1 MFLFRE
7 EMVSLS
13 RSSSKSHYQ
22 VVQIEKLTSGSA
34 EVKAIF
40 DSLIVRLIRKIKE
53 QISSL
58 VRSQYASQLRFII
71 LSGGLG
77 SSKYVK
83 QRIIAEICANASRLH
98 NGGSLN
104 VLVARDP
111 QLAVVKGLVLERA
124 QTVEQNIPVWSGRCC
139 RVSYGILCRRIY
151 NPKEHFG
158 EPTVKDPL
166 TGVLWVEDLI
176 DWIIEV
182 VRARAIIQP

>member
-1 MFLFRE
+1 MFDR
-7 EMVSLS
+7 
-13 RSSSKSHYQ
+13 
-22 VVQIEKLTSGSA
+22 
-34 EVKAIF
+34 
-40 DSLIVRLIRKIKE
+40 LIVKLIRKIKE

-58 VRSQYASQLRFII
+58 ARSPYPSQLRYII

-83 QRIIAEICANASRLH
+83 QRIMAEICTTSMRSQ

-111 QLAVVKGLVLERA
+111 QLAVVKGLVMERA
-124 QTVEQNIPVWSGRCC
+124 QTVEQDIPVWSGRCC

-151 NPKEHFG
+151 KPKEHFG

-166 TGVLWVEDLI
+166 TGELWVEDQI
-176 DWIIEV
+176 DWIIKV
-182 VRARAIIQP
+182 VSLEDKMPTR